1 MGKELDETEIKIE
14 KLELKLNVRLSNL
27 EGRSVI

>member
-1 MGKELDETEIKIE
+1 MWKELDETEIKIE

-27 EGRSVI
+27 EGR